1 MSPVCAVVAGPAPNA
16 LLTSLACGSPAHPRT
31 SMSLSLVSNAYLD
44 ENSTKIRSKPVPWE
58 ASLRRLFSLFVVS
71 SSGTQGYMRANLVKA
86 EDLAMIRKVDRQP
99 RQKVESLLL
108 SNGPQYAS
116 LYLRLLK
123 NLNRVDT
130 MQYILVLIGDAL
142 TGADSAAVCST
153 RDGLLASRS

>member
-1 MSPVCAVVAGPAPNA
+1 
-16 LLTSLACGSPAHPRT
+16 
-31 SMSLSLVSNAYLD
+31 
-44 ENSTKIRSKPVPWE
+44 
-58 ASLRRLFSLFVVS
+58 
-71 SSGTQGYMRANLVKA
+71 MRANLVKA

-142 TGADSAAVCST
+142 TGAPSAGVCMCI
-153 RDGLLASRS
+153 DGLLVSRS